1 MEAVAIKRWIWLVLS
16 AQALCQAPPAE
27 VVEVRRLGDKA
38 PYNAFTTMTR
48 FRERWHLAYREAA
61 GHDARDGVIRML
73 SSADG
78 ERWVESARIALEGA
92 DLRDPKLSVTPRQTL
107 LLSAVAAYPD
117 GSPAH
122 HQSMLFFSSEG
133 REWSKPIPAG
143 DPNIRMWGVY
153 WSPRQ
158 QAFSIGYSSWG
169 PPLIRLYSSADGIK
183 WKTLADELLTDN
195 FPNESAIWFDSD
207 DTAHCLL
214 RRDKGP
220 MTALLGTSRPPY
232 RAWQWRDLGVR
243 IGGPQ
248 VLRLP
253 DGRLVAALALFDGK
267 SRVALNWLDMEET
280 KLTEFL
286 TLPGGGDC
294 GYAGMVWHDELLW
307 VSYHSSHEGK
317 TAVYLAK
324 VRIRP
329 PREGSA
335 KPKQWMLRK
344 PLDR

>member
-1 MEAVAIKRWIWLVLS
+1 MMGTVALQRWIWLVLFLPAS
-16 AQALCQAPPAE
+16 GQPPPAE
-27 VVEVRRLGDKA
+27 VVEIRRLGDKA
-38 PYNAFTTMTR
+38 TYNAFTALTR
-48 FRERWHLAYREAA
+48 FRERWYLAFREAGGPNA
-61 GHDARDGVIRML
+61 QDGVIRVL

-78 ERWVESARIALEGA
+78 ERWAEAARLSIEGA
-92 DLRDPKLSVTPRQTL
+92 DLRDPKLSVSPRQTL
-107 LLSAVAAYPD
+107 TLSAVAAYPG

-122 HQSMLFFSSEG
+122 HQSMLFFTTEG
-133 REWSKPIPAG
+133 REWSKPVPAG

-169 PPLIRLYSSADGIK
+169 PPLIRLYASPDGIK

-195 FPNESAIWFDSD
+195 FPNESAIWFDSG

-220 MTALLGTSRPPY
+220 ATALLGTSRPPY
-232 RAWQWRDLGVR
+232 RAWQWRDTGVR
-243 IGGPQ
+243 IVGPS
-248 VLRLP
+248 VLRLA
-253 DGRLVAALALFDGK
+253 DGRLLAALGLLEGK
-267 SRVALNWLDMEET
+267 PRVALSWLDTQEA

-286 TLPGGGDC
+286 TLPSGGDC
-294 GYAGMVWHDELLW
+294 GYPGAVWHDDLLW

-329 PREGSA
+329 AREGSPQT
-335 KPKQWMLRK
+335 KPWMRK